1 MSDKEI
7 IKVTIEEFGRLQDY
21 MQDADKNTNGYQ
33 AMLKRYIELKAIL
46 TALEVNVVELD
57 RIKAV

>member
-7 IKVTIEEFGRLQDY
+7 IKITIEEFGRLQDY
-21 MQDADKNTNGYQ
+21 MQDVDKNTNGYQ

-46 TALEVNVVELD
+46 AALEVNVVELD
-57 RIKAV
+57 RIKAI